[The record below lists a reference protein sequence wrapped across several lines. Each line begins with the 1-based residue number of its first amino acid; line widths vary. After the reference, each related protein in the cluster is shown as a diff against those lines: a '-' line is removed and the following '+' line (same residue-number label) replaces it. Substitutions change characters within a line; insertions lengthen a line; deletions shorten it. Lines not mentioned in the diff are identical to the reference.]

1 MIYLARHGETE
12 FNRER
17 RLQGHVDSPLTALG
31 VRQAQAVGGLLADL
45 IGDPQGWRVIASP
58 LGRAHRTAE
67 IIAERLGG
75 GLAIEPEPR
84 LMEITLGEN
93 DGRLRGDLEAE
104 HPGAGRWIFDVPG
117 CEPYAAVTA
126 RLESWLATL
135 PPEPDRR
142 IIAVSHGVT
151 GRVLRGLYAGY
162 GQDRTAEQDVPQDA
176 VFLLRNGEVGR
187 IDCEPLD

>member
-1 MIYLARHGETE
+1 MRSFQRFVLPGLVCLTLLIAVVGCGSA
-12 FNRER
+12 ER
-17 RLQGHVDSPLTALG
+17 QPVKVTGTVKYSDGT
-31 VRQAQAVGGLLADL
+31 
-45 IGDPQGWRVIASP
+45 IPQGEVAVIRFEPAS
-58 LGRAHRTAE
+58 
-67 IIAERLGG
+67 
-75 GLAIEPEPR
+75 LATGQVDGQTKAASGTIQTDGSFQ
-84 LMEITLGEN
+84 LSTLGEN